1 MYLSAEAGKVWAP
14 QQGPRV
20 GGEEVEV
27 AARWGWKGRGLLAGT
42 RAGAEETGVAV
53 P

>member
-1 MYLSAEAGKVWAP
+1 M
-14 QQGPRV
+14 

-27 AARWGWKGRGLLAGT
+27 AACWGWKGRGLLART
-42 RAGAEETGVAV
+42 RAGAEETGVAA